1 MIFLPALFASQSRV
15 SLRIVALDIP
25 PQDVITR
32 DNVSVKVN
40 AVLYMRVTDPAK
52 AVIEIEDYLYATSQL
67 AQTTLRS
74 VLGEVELD
82 ELLSDREK
90 INAVL
95 KKIIDERTEA
105 WGIEVSAVEVKDVD
119 LPDQMKRAMA
129 RQAEAERE
137 RRAKVIAA
145 QGELQASETLAQAAR
160 TLATEPSAIQL
171 RYLQTVTEIA
181 AENNSTTIFPIPIE
195 LFRPFLQPA
204 AARPAAGTGDEPP
217 GKALPAADLSAL
229 MSQLRLTPRRNA
241 PAGLGWPRA
250 RRPGSTGPRWS
261 GSSSGP
267 RSCRPRSGRSG
278 DSLTPDEVLALGK
291 EVGIPEPLPPAGAAG
306 GADPLA
312 GRPRAGRW
320 SGPSAPP
327 PSGPTGGPGEPAPV
341 EEALIRWIEEH
352 ELFCVQRH
360 QPGRITWE
368 PLAGFHAAFRR
379 STGGFSGRQAADHAG
394 RGRHRIRHR
403 HGPGDRATPRR
414 AGSRGPEGPHR
425 IAWWGAPR
433 WSGGGVLTSGLLL
446 VMGALPCPHSIPVPV
461 GLGLGYARAQALRT
475 GGHADPGSAGA
486 RRSTTWSRRP
496 GARGASA
503 AASAGTDRSPG
514 RRGARGSALKS

>member
-1 MIFLPALFASQSRV
+1 MEVLTAALAVVVLYLFGSLRIIRQYEQAVTFFLGRFWGTKGPGLIFIPAILAHAKRI
-15 SLRIVALDIP
+15 SLRIVALDIT
-25 PQDVITR
+25 PQDVVTR

-160 TLATEPSAIQL
+160 TLAKEPMSLQL

-195 LFRPFLQPA
+195 MFLPFLRAQSTKPGEPA
-204 AARPAAGTGDEPP
+204 DQGEPSPPALSAG
-217 GKALPAADLSAL
+217 DLSNL
-229 MSQLRLTPRRNA
+229 MSQLRIEAARTP
-241 PAGLGWPRA
+241 
-250 RRPGSTGPRWS
+250 SQ
-261 GSSSGP
+261 
-267 RSCRPRSGRSG
+267 
-278 DSLTPDEVLALGK
+278 E
-291 EVGIPEPLPPAGAAG
+291 
-306 GADPLA
+306 
-312 GRPRAGRW
+312 
-320 SGPSAPP
+320 
-327 PSGPTGGPGEPAPV
+327 
-341 EEALIRWIEEH
+341 
-352 ELFCVQRH
+352 
-360 QPGRITWE
+360 
-368 PLAGFHAAFRR
+368 
-379 STGGFSGRQAADHAG
+379 
-394 RGRHRIRHR
+394 
-403 HGPGDRATPRR
+403 
-414 AGSRGPEGPHR
+414 
-425 IAWWGAPR
+425 
-433 WSGGGVLTSGLLL
+433 
-446 VMGALPCPHSIPVPV
+446 
-461 GLGLGYARAQALRT
+461 
-475 GGHADPGSAGA
+475 
-486 RRSTTWSRRP
+486 
-496 GARGASA
+496 
-503 AASAGTDRSPG
+503 
-514 RRGARGSALKS
+514 